1 MVTVPKSVSLAV
13 SEASMSES
21 SRNVQK
27 PDVHKLDIRTAL
39 ATGLHR
45 LVIRTRKVRL
55 NWWSGNVAVEESV
68 TTVEP
73 TDARH

>member
-1 MVTVPKSVSLAV
+1 MVMVPKSVFIAV

-21 SRNVQK
+21 NRNVQK
-27 PDVHKLDIRTAL
+27 PDVHKLDIRAAL
-39 ATGLHR
+39 GTGLHR

-55 NWWSGNVAVEESV
+55 NWWSGNVAVEENV

>member
-1 MVTVPKSVSLAV
+1 MTQLN
-13 SEASMSES
+13 
-21 SRNVQK
+21 RNVQK
-27 PDVHKLDIRTAL
+27 YDVHKLDIRATL
-39 ATGLHR
+39 ASGLHR

>member
-1 MVTVPKSVSLAV
+1 
-13 SEASMSES
+13 MSES
-21 SRNVQK
+21 NRNVQK
-27 PDVHKLDIRTAL
+27 PDVHKLDIRACL

-55 NWWSGNVAVEESV
+55 NWWSGHVAVEESV

>member
-1 MVTVPKSVSLAV
+1 MVMVPKSVSLAV

-21 SRNVQK
+21 NRNVQK
-27 PDVHKLDIRTAL
+27 PDVHKLDIRAAL

-73 TDARH
+73 SDARH

>member
-1 MVTVPKSVSLAV
+1 
-13 SEASMSES
+13 MSES
-21 SRNVQK
+21 NKNVQK
-27 PDVHKLDIRTAL
+27 TNVNKLDMLAAL

-55 NWWSGNVAVEESV
+55 NWWSGNFAVEESI

>member
-1 MVTVPKSVSLAV
+1 
-13 SEASMSES
+13 MSNEP
-21 SRNVQK
+21 RNVQK
-27 PDVHKLDIRTAL
+27 PDVQKLDMRAAL

-45 LVIRTRKVRL
+45 LVVRTRKVRM
-55 NWWSGNVAVEESV
+55 NWWAGNVAVEETV

>member
-1 MVTVPKSVSLAV
+1 MP
-13 SEASMSES
+13 ES
-21 SRNVQK
+21 PRNVQK
-27 PDVHKLDIRTAL
+27 MDVQTSDAIRSAL

-45 LVIRTRKVRL
+45 LVVRTRKVRL
-55 NWWSGNVAVEESV
+55 NWWTGNVAAEETV

>member
-1 MVTVPKSVSLAV
+1 MTSKQQ
-13 SEASMSES
+13 
-21 SRNVQK
+21 NVQK
-27 PDVHKLDIRTAL
+27 TDVHKLDIRAAL

-45 LVIRTRKVRL
+45 LVVRSRKVRL
-55 NWWSGNVAVEESV
+55 NWWSGNVAVEETV

>member
-1 MVTVPKSVSLAV
+1 
-13 SEASMSES
+13 MSES
-21 SRNVQK
+21 TRNVQK
-27 PDVHKLDIRTAL
+27 SDVHKLDVRAAL
-39 ATGLHR
+39 STGLHR
-45 LVIRTRKVRL
+45 LVVRTRKVRL

>member
-1 MVTVPKSVSLAV
+1 
-13 SEASMSES
+13 MSES
-21 SRNVQK
+21 NKNVQK
-27 PDVHKLDIRTAL
+27 PDVRKLDIRAAL
-39 ATGLHR
+39 ATGLYR

-73 TDARH
+73 THAWH

>member
-1 MVTVPKSVSLAV
+1 MVIVPKSVFLAISEAFV
-13 SEASMSES
+13 SEST
-21 SRNVQK
+21 RNVQK
-27 PDVHKLDIRTAL
+27 SNVHKLDIRAAL

-45 LVIRTRKVRL
+45 LVVRTRKVRL
-55 NWWSGNVAVEESV
+55 NLWSGNVAVEESV

>member
-1 MVTVPKSVSLAV
+1 
-13 SEASMSES
+13 MSEPN
-21 SRNVQK
+21 RNVQK
-27 PDVHKLDIRTAL
+27 PDVHKFDIRAAL